1 VSRLPTL
8 RARLT
13 VSVVAVLAVVLLS
26 FSLLLQAA
34 FGRALW
40 AALDDRLRSEARALA
55 GMVEQEPDGHLELEF
70 EGVSALPDFDD
81 RPRPA
86 YFQVWRPDRQP
97 LARSPSLRG
106 QDLPEPGQGM
116 TVSRRILPD
125 GRPGRFL
132 LARLPGTFPPGPF
145 LITVARGTEHE
156 DAALARLRHLL
167 WGLGGLALVVAAGA
181 AALTVSRSLRPA
193 ATLAGAIGAIDPR
206 DLGRRVVVPDLP
218 RELAPAVA
226 KLNELLAR
234 LDESFARER
243 RFTADVSHELR
254 TPLAG
259 LRTMLEVAAS
269 RARSPAEYRAVVNE
283 AGGIVRQMHALTEDL
298 LMLARLDADEGQG
311 RDGSTRAP
319 ARDAIPLRR
328 FVDECW
334 QPFAA
339 RAARRGLTFVNGVGE
354 EAALSADRD
363 KLRLVVRNLLSNAAA
378 YTEPG
383 GRVTVE
389 AGTGEVVLDVCDS
402 GPPIPE
408 ELLPRLFERFFRAD
422 QSRSGGGDHAGIG
435 LALVEALCVPLGLRV
450 TAENLPGGSVRFRLR
465 RAPVRVDSP
474 PS

>member
-1 VSRLPTL
+1 VIRLPTL

-97 LARSPSLRG
+97 LARSRSLRG
-106 QDLPEPGQGM
+106 QDLPEPGEGT
-116 TVSRRILPD
+116 TVSRRTLPD
-125 GRPGRFL
+125 GRPGRLL
-132 LARLPGTFPPGPF
+132 LARLPGAFPPGPF

-193 ATLAGAIGAIDPR
+193 ATLAAAIGAIDAR

-269 RARSPAEYRAVVNE
+269 RVRSPTEYRAVVNE

-298 LMLARLDADEGQG
+298 LMLARLDADQGQG
-311 RDGSTRAP
+311 RAPAPP
-319 ARDAIPLRR
+319 ARDAIPLRP

-334 QPFAA
+334 QPVAA

-383 GRVTVE
+383 GRVTVQ

-408 ELLPRLFERFFRAD
+408 ALLPRLFERFFRAD

-450 TAENLPGGSVRFRLR
+450 TAENLPDGSVRFRLR
-465 RAPVRVDSP
+465 RAPVRVDSL